1 MLEGPRPVPPI
12 MSEIQ
17 GVQPEDALP
26 AEENLQ
32 RRLTQRQ
39 LTMLALG
46 GAIGVGL
53 FLGSSVTIRLAG
65 PGVILSYLLG
75 AVVAMIVAYAIAEM
89 AVVHPVAGAFGIYA
103 ETYLNAWSGFVVRAT
118 YGLVQI
124 IAIGAE
130 VTAVA
135 IYCSFW
141 FPQVPQWVWVA
152 VASVTLVTINAL
164 QVGSFG
170 EFEYWFA
177 IVKVSAI
184 VVFIAIGGVLI
195 AGVGPRPAIGFSNL
209 VAHGGFFPFG
219 LKGVWLALSLVLTS
233 YMGVEVIA
241 VTAGEASN
249 PEKSIPRAMRSIV
262 YRLICFYVLAM
273 IAMLAMTPWDR
284 VERGG
289 GISGSPFV
297 AAFSGVGIPYA
308 ASIMN
313 LVVITAALSSC
324 NADLYLTT
332 RMLFSL
338 SRSGYAPSF
347 ISRLSRNG
355 VPHRALGLSTA
366 GMFMATLLAVYAP
379 SRAFLM
385 LYGVAVAGMF
395 FVWTVILLSHIG
407 FRKSL
412 NAEVMRGIPLKLA
425 CSPYSNWLGITAL
438 VGISFSTFFVDGLQY
453 AVPAFL
459 PFLLAMSLLYWTI
472 RRHWRLSRDRKR
484 QSARESDNRRR
495 P

>member
-1 MLEGPRPVPPI
+1 MLEPGSQPTNSITR
-12 MSEIQ
+12 E
-17 GVQPEDALP
+17 VQSAQP
-26 AEENLQ
+26 AAEAPENLQ

-53 FLGSSVTIRLAG
+53 FLGSSITIRLAG
-65 PGVILSYLLG
+65 PGVIVTYLLG
-75 AVVAMIVAYAIAEM
+75 AVIAMIVAYAIAEM
-89 AVVHPVAGAFGIYA
+89 AVVHPVAGAFGVYA
-103 ETYLNAWSGFVVRAT
+103 ETYLNAWSGFAVRAT

-135 IYCSFW
+135 IYCGFW
-141 FPQVPQWVWVA
+141 FPHVPQWIWVA
-152 VASVTLVTINAL
+152 AASFTLVAVNAL

-177 IVKVSAI
+177 VIKVSAI
-184 VVFIAIGGVLI
+184 VLFIAIGGILI
-195 AGVGPRPAIGFSNL
+195 AGLGPKPALGLSNL

-219 LKGVWLALSLVLTS
+219 LKGVWLALTLVLTS

-249 PEKSIPRAMRSIV
+249 PGKSIPRAMRTIV
-262 YRLICFYVLAM
+262 YRLIGFYVLAM
-273 IAMLAMTPWDR
+273 IAMLAMTPWNRVGSDR
-284 VERGG
+284 GVT
-289 GISGSPFV
+289 GSPFV
-297 AAFSGVGIPYA
+297 TAFSGVGIPYA

-338 SRSGYAPSF
+338 SRSGYAPRW
-347 ISRLSRNG
+347 ISRLSKNG
-355 VPHRALGLSTA
+355 VPHRALGLSIA
-366 GMFMATLLAVYAP
+366 GMVVAILLAIYAP
-379 SRAFLM
+379 AQAFLM

-395 FVWTVILLSHIG
+395 FVWSVILLCHIR
-407 FRKSL
+407 FRKALSPEARSRL
-412 NAEVMRGIPLKLA
+412 PLKLA
-425 CSPYSNWLGITAL
+425 VSPFSNWLGIAAL
-438 VGISFSTFFVDGLQY
+438 AGVTVSTFFVDGLQY

-459 PFLLAMSLLYWTI
+459 PFLLAMSLVYWRA
-472 RRHWRLSRDRKR
+472 RR
-484 QSARESDNRRR
+484 QAQAEQTAAPNG
-495 P
+495 

>member
-1 MLEGPRPVPPI
+1 MLEGSQPVPPI
-12 MSEIQ
+12 TNGAQ
-17 GVQPEDALP
+17 LPDAFP
-26 AEENLQ
+26 ADQNLQ

-75 AVVAMIVAYAIAEM
+75 AVIAMIVAYAIAEM
-89 AVVHPVAGAFGIYA
+89 AVVHPVAGAFGVYA
-103 ETYLNAWSGFVVRAT
+103 ETYLNAWSGFAVRAT

-135 IYCSFW
+135 IYCGFW

-152 VASVTLVTINAL
+152 GASIGLVAINAL

-177 IVKVSAI
+177 VVKVSAI
-184 VVFIAIGGVLI
+184 VIFIAIGGILI
-195 AGVGPRPAIGFSNL
+195 VGIGPKPALGLSNL

-219 LKGVWLALSLVLTS
+219 LKGVWLTLTLVLTS

-249 PEKSIPRAMRSIV
+249 PEKSIPRAMRTIV
-262 YRLICFYVLAM
+262 YRLICFYVLAT
-273 IAMLAMTPWDR
+273 IVMLAMTPWNRLATD
-284 VERGG
+284 EA
-289 GISGSPFV
+289 ITGSPFV

-338 SRSGYAPSF
+338 SRSGYAPGW

-355 VPHRALGLSTA
+355 VPHRALVLSTA
-366 GMFMATLLAVYAP
+366 GMVAAILLAIYAP
-379 SRAFLM
+379 SQAFLM

-395 FVWTVILLSHIG
+395 FVWSIILLCHIR

-412 NAEVMRGIPLKLA
+412 GPEARARLPLRLA
-425 CSPYSNWLGITAL
+425 FSPYSDWIGIAAL
-438 VGISFSTFFVDGLQY
+438 AGVTVSTFFVDGLRY
-453 AVPAFL
+453 AIPGFL
-459 PFLLAMSLLYWTI
+459 PLLLAMSVVYW
-472 RRHWRLSRDRKR
+472 RV
-484 QSARESDNRRR
+484 RRR
-495 P
+495 VEEQKRP

>member
-1 MLEGPRPVPPI
+1 
-12 MSEIQ
+12 
-17 GVQPEDALP
+17 
-26 AEENLQ
+26 
-32 RRLTQRQ
+32 
-39 LTMLALG
+39 MLALG

-75 AVVAMIVAYAIAEM
+75 AVIAMIVAYAIAEM

-103 ETYLNAWSGFVVRAT
+103 ETYLNAWSGFAVRAT

-135 IYCSFW
+135 IYCGFW
-141 FPQVPQWVWVA
+141 FPQVPQWAWVA
-152 VASVTLVTINAL
+152 GASIGLVAINAL

-177 IVKVSAI
+177 VVKVSAI
-184 VVFIAIGGVLI
+184 VIFIAIGGILI
-195 AGVGPRPAIGFSNL
+195 VGIGPKPALGLSNL

-219 LKGVWLALSLVLTS
+219 LKGVWLALTLVLTS

-249 PEKSIPRAMRSIV
+249 PEKSIPRAMRTIV
-262 YRLICFYVLAM
+262 YRLICFYVLAT
-273 IAMLAMTPWDR
+273 IAMLAMTPWNR
-284 VERGG
+284 LGTGG
-289 GISGSPFV
+289 AITGSPFV

-338 SRSGYAPSF
+338 SRSGYAPGW

-355 VPHRALGLSTA
+355 VPHRALVLSTA
-366 GMFMATLLAVYAP
+366 GMVAAILLAIYAP
-379 SRAFLM
+379 SQAFLM

-395 FVWTVILLSHIG
+395 FVWSIILLCHIR

-412 NAEVMRGIPLKLA
+412 GPEARARLPLRLA
-425 CSPYSNWLGITAL
+425 FSPYSDWIGIAAL
-438 VGISFSTFFVDGLQY
+438 AGVTVSTFFVDGLRY
-453 AVPAFL
+453 AIPGFL
-459 PFLLAMSLLYWTI
+459 PLLLAMSVVYW
-472 RRHWRLSRDRKR
+472 RV
-484 QSARESDNRRR
+484 RRR
-495 P
+495 VEEQKRP